1 MALMS
6 IVCGCADV
14 QEMVAEAVGS
24 GEVEKV
30 LELTG
35 PVGNVAVP
43 VPAGP
48 WPFSSKREESGSFH

>member
-1 MALMS
+1 MMMVMALMS
-6 IVCGCADV
+6 IVRGCADV

-48 WPFSSKREESGSFH
+48 WPFSS